1 MGVID
6 KIKARIADDDV
17 NLGDESEEDDG
28 KWRPTLLTVALL
40 VKLQNLL
47 SEMDD
52 SQDGTDN
59 EDQESLLQVFG
70 SYWHVS
76 VKIGEGLR
84 GFKQDDEAG
93 IEENTKGLIDHL
105 SNHTGMPDNDII
117 MAHTTD
123 SEDLEDGHCPDFALV
138 LIHHHQVILVN
149 VCGTRMIPVP
159 KMMDVFL
166 DLAAEAVP
174 FMEGRAHRGMAMGC
188 DNIIEKASEALTKA
202 RRDYPDYGVLV
213 TGYSLGAGIAPLLT
227 MKLLSGDVDLGGK
240 PPFIRCICY
249 GGPPVYQPGDKC
261 RWLRTNDD
269 NNDRFLAV
277 PNIYLVANKAD
288 GLRSASLNTVTKF
301 FEQIKAVNDLQL
313 GRRKMFKMLRVKS
326 DAVTN
331 GLPSALQRLQEAV
344 LSVEAED
351 SLGVAKLDHP
361 AGKSFWF
368 KGEGEMRVFEDT
380 RKMTNNLCLSM
391 SMLNDHMP
399 WGYNSLFDQCG
410 TDIGE
415 VSIEDFK
422 EVMAI

>member
-6 KIKARIADDDV
+6 KIKARVADDDV
-17 NLGDESEEDDG
+17 HLGDESVEEDDG
-28 KWRPTLLTVALL
+28 KWRPALLTVALL

-84 GFKQDDEAG
+84 GFTQDDEEG
-93 IEENTKGLIDHL
+93 IEVNAKGLIDHL
-105 SNHTGMPDNDII
+105 ANHTGMPDKDII

-159 KMMDVFL
+159 RMMDVFL

-202 RRDYPDYGVLV
+202 RRDYPDYGVL
-213 TGYSLGAGIAPLLT
+213 
-227 MKLLSGDVDLGGK
+227 
-240 PPFIRCICY
+240 
-249 GGPPVYQPGDKC
+249 
-261 RWLRTNDD
+261 
-269 NNDRFLAV
+269 
-277 PNIYLVANKAD
+277 
-288 GLRSASLNTVTKF
+288 
-301 FEQIKAVNDLQL
+301 IKQ
-313 GRRKMFKMLRVKS
+313 
-326 DAVTN
+326 
-331 GLPSALQRLQEAV
+331 
-344 LSVEAED
+344 
-351 SLGVAKLDHP
+351 
-361 AGKSFWF
+361 
-368 KGEGEMRVFEDT
+368 
-380 RKMTNNLCLSM
+380 
-391 SMLNDHMP
+391 
-399 WGYNSLFDQCG
+399 
-410 TDIGE
+410 
-415 VSIEDFK
+415 
-422 EVMAI
+422 

>member
-1 MGVID
+1 MAILD
-6 KIKARIADDDV
+6 KIKARVADDDV
-17 NLGDESEEDDG
+17 HLGDESVQDDG

-47 SEMDD
+47 SAMDD

-84 GFKQDDEAG
+84 GFEQEDG
-93 IEENTKGLIDHL
+93 IEMNSKSLIDHL
-105 SNHTGMPDNDII
+105 ANHTGMLDKDII

-188 DNIIEKASEALTKA
+188 DNILAKVSEALAAA

-227 MKLLSGDVDLGGK
+227 MKLLSGDVDLGGE

-249 GGPPVYQPGDKC
+249 GAPPVYQAGDEC
-261 RWLRTNDD
+261 RWLRTN
-269 NNDRFLAV
+269 NGTNDRFLNV
-277 PNIYLVANKAD
+277 PNIYLVANKDD

-313 GRRKMFKMLRVKS
+313 SRRKMFKILRAKS

-331 GLPSALQRLQEAV
+331 ELPAALQRLQEAV
-344 LSVEAED
+344 LSVEDED

-368 KGEGEMRVFEDT
+368 KGDGEMRVFEDT
-380 RKMTNNLCLSM
+380 RRMTNNLCLSTA
-391 SMLNDHMP
+391 MLNDHMP
-399 WGYNSLFDQCG
+399 WGYNSLFEQYG
-410 TDIGE
+410 TDNGE
-415 VSIEDFK
+415 VSMEIFK